1 MVKLHNRSICV
12 LQLSVIFLGLLL
24 NACGPVKDT
33 GETTPENPEKQ
44 AQVFLDNGEYTAAAE
59 EFLRLAKTGKNPEQ
73 YILKATDAYIK
84 DHSPGLA
91 TAVLG
96 QLQDDRLSSI
106 QKFDRSILSAMIALE
121 NDDALLALKELSVSV
136 PPDVP
141 SPLLAKYYSTR
152 AMAFQS
158 DQQFINAFRARVK
171 LGQYLVTP
179 DELSANKLMIW
190 NLLTGLSLPE
200 IEQQLE
206 VASDDLNLAGWLN
219 LAMISRTS
227 IYNQQDL
234 QAAINTWTENY
245 PGHPAQNEIVRKI
258 FEMAAQTNIPPLQ
271 IALLLPFNNQYREV
285 SRAIREGFLAA
296 WYASSSANKPVI
308 RIYNSDSQNIIETY
322 NTAVSDGA
330 EFIVGP
336 LQKEAI
342 TSLVTSGNIKV
353 NTLVLNQVNPD
364 ITTGTGYN
372 ETINTSYKPSL
383 YQFGLLPEDEAYQA
397 AERAWFNGHANAL
410 VITPDTIWG
419 NRIFDAFSSHW
430 TELGGRIIEHVK
442 ITDDMED
449 YATPVKQLLNID
461 NSEKRTKQLVATLN
475 RKIYSEPRHRQD
487 ADLVFLA
494 TTPVIARQLVPQLRF
509 FRADDIATYSISSI
523 YSGIFNPAANSDIDN
538 VIFSD
543 MPWILNPEF
552 EYSPLQQT
560 LNRIWEQ
567 NESPYRR
574 LYAFGIDAYDLIPEL
589 GRLVAQN
596 DTYKGFTGDLK
607 VTRQGYISRTSVW
620 ARFIKGSPKLLQ

>member
-1 MVKLHNRSICV
+1 MVKLHTRSIRV
-12 LQLSVIFLGLLL
+12 PQLSVIILGLLL

-33 GETTPENPEKQ
+33 GETTPENPEQQ
-44 AQVFLDNGEYTAAAE
+44 AQDFLDNGEYTAAAE
-59 EFLRLAKTGKNPEQ
+59 EFLRLAKADKNPEQ
-73 YILKATDAYIK
+73 YILKAADAYIK
-84 DHSPGLA
+84 GHSPDLA

-121 NDDALLALKELSVSV
+121 NDDALLALKELSVPV

-152 AMAFQS
+152 AEVFQS
-158 DQQFINAFRARVK
+158 DQQFINAFHARVK

-190 NLLTGLSLPE
+190 NLLTGLSLSE

-206 VASDDLNLAGWLN
+206 AASDDLNLAGWLN

-234 QAAINTWTENY
+234 QAAINTWAQNY
-245 PGHPAQNEIVRKI
+245 PGHPAQSEIVRKI
-258 FEMAAQTNIPPLQ
+258 FETAAQVNVPPLQ

-308 RIYNSDSQNIIETY
+308 RIYNSDQDIIETY

-364 ITTGTGYN
+364 ITNGTGYN
-372 ETINTSYKPSL
+372 KTINTSNQPGL

-397 AERAWFNGHANAL
+397 AERAWFDGHANAL
-410 VITPDTIWG
+410 VITPDTLWG
-419 NRIFDAFSSHW
+419 NRIYDAFSSHW

-449 YATPVKQLLNID
+449 LATPVKQLLNID

-543 MPWILNPEF
+543 MPWILNPEY

-574 LYAFGIDAYDLIPEL
+574 LYAFGIDAYGLIPEL

-607 VTRQGYISRTSVW
+607 VTRQGYINRTSVW